1 MLASRP
7 AGSARLRPSILPR
20 SLPALASSPS
30 VINAASA
37 RYSSNV
43 PAEDP
48 KKKAQ
53 SILDALPGNSLVSK
67 TAILSSAAGLS
78 VYALSNEYYVVNE
91 ETIVAFCLLSV
102 WGAVI
107 KYAGPSYSEWA
118 QGQSKKIAGIL
129 NAARSDHT
137 QAVKDRIENVKQ
149 MEGVVDVT
157 KSLFEVSKVCTHC
170 RRPVW
175 RVPFPPH
182 PLTMSLQETARLEA
196 EAYELEQK
204 TALAA
209 EAKAVLDSW
218 VRYEGQVKQRQQKEL
233 ADSIIA
239 KVQKELENPKVLQQI
254 LAQSVADV
262 ESKFH
267 LAIPPLAP

>member
-1 MLASRP
+1 MASRL
-7 AGSARLRPSILPR
+7 ARTAVGAARLRPSIMPR
-20 SLPALASSPS
+20 SLPALASSS
-30 VINAASA
+30 SAINAASA

-43 PAEDP
+43 PAEEP

-91 ETIVAFCLLSV
+91 ETVVAFCLLSV

-107 KYAGPSYSEWA
+107 KYAGPAYSEWA

-137 QAVKDRIENVKQ
+137 QAVKDRIENVQQ
-149 MEGVVDVT
+149 MEGVVDIT
-157 KSLFEVSKVCTHC
+157 KSLFEVSK
-170 RRPVW
+170 
-175 RVPFPPH
+175 
-182 PLTMSLQETARLEA
+182 ETAKLEA

-262 ESKFH
+262 EKIVSSK
-267 LAIPPLAP
+267 AQ

>member
-1 MLASRP
+1 MASRL
-7 AGSARLRPSILPR
+7 ARTAVGAARLRPSILPR
-20 SLPALASSPS
+20 SLPALASSSS

-48 KKKAQ
+48 KKKAA

-102 WGAVI
+102 WGALI

-157 KSLFEVSKVCTHC
+157 KSLFEVSK
-170 RRPVW
+170 
-175 RVPFPPH
+175 
-182 PLTMSLQETARLEA
+182 ETAKLEA

-239 KVQKELENPKVLQQI
+239 KVQKELESPKVLQQI
-254 LAQSVADV
+254 LAQKIVS
-262 ESKFH
+262 SK
-267 LAIPPLAP
+267 AQ